1 MTIQA
6 VATHSRLSVSTDWL
20 KSGALFRALERN
32 FPQPMES
39 GEALE
44 GLQTGNISNPLILWL
59 EADEW
64 GQRENW
70 SELRH
75 ILLDL
80 YSVAKTE
87 KSFLDPEPEIDW
99 SIVARILKDTGTE
112 VSPAFNELNEET
124 IEFVKRH
131 SLQEGINWLQTA
143 IPMFFLGA
151 DFEIELLS
159 AEEEEDILGVRV
171 YGSLSTS
178 VFRERRHALCK
189 AMKEAGHRRLY
200 EVISIFQRRTRGYG
214 WQAVS
219 WYSAL
224 SAE

>member
-6 VATHSRLSVSTDWL
+6 VATHSRLSVSTDRL
-20 KSGALFRALERN
+20 KSGALVRALERN

-143 IPMFFLGA
+143 IPMFFFGA
-151 DFEIELLS
+151 DFEIELLPS
-159 AEEEEDILGVRV
+159 EEEDEELLAVRI
-171 YGSLSTS
+171 YGSLSAS
-178 VFRERRHALCK
+178 RFRELRHAMCK
-189 AMKEAGHRRLY
+189 ASKH
-200 EVISIFQRRTRGYG
+200 F
-214 WQAVS
+214 
-219 WYSAL
+219 
-224 SAE
+224 SAEDTQ